1 MEGYPFGTDSW
12 SPPPTTESTMRPLL
26 ETQANSIR
34 LCPPTEL
41 DSWTVDSAD
50 VFVRSGPNGMNH
62 FAPWGAGRAKE
73 IDPAP
78 ASEDESARVETQP
91 LFPHPTVSLPV
102 PELKFDFR
110 MSVTHNPYV
119 RLGTTSAEIKNWLSI
134 SGGTWS
140 GPFGSG
146 TVVDGAGG
154 VAEAAASRVPGGG
167 GSEEVPVPAVFED
180 GDGR

>member
-1 MEGYPFGTDSW
+1 MEGYPFGTHSW

-73 IDPAP
+73 IDPTP
-78 ASEDESARVETQP
+78 ASEDESQRVETQP

-110 MSVTHNPYV
+110 MSVTHNPIEDGLP
-119 RLGTTSAEIKNWLSI
+119 RADAGRAAGDDRGTCRGEQ
-134 SGGTWS
+134 
-140 GPFGSG
+140 
-146 TVVDGAGG
+146 DGAGG
-154 VAEAAASRVPGGG
+154 GAEAAASRVPGGG
-167 GSEEVPVPAVFED
+167 GPEEVPVPAVFED